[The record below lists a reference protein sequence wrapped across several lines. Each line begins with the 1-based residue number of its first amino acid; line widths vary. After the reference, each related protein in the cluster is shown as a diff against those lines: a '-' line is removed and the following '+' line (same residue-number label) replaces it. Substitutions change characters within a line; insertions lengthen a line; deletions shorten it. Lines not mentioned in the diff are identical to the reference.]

1 MNDDYENIIEDLSHE
16 NAVAER
22 NIVDLKE
29 KILLIDRSLGALA
42 GSWKTMI
49 NILGGSAAGAVR
61 LAIKDIENLRTKIN
75 ETP

>member
-1 MNDDYENIIEDLSHE
+1 MNDDYENIIEDLSQELTTAE
-16 NAVAER
+16 NNAR
-22 NIVDLKE
+22 DLQE
-29 KILLIDRSLGALA
+29 KILLIDHSLGVLA

-61 LAIKDIENLRTKIN
+61 LAIKDIEQLRAKIN